1 MSRIWPVGNG
11 MEGEKSISMQ
21 KCHEQRQRGMK
32 HYGVNNRVLQVVCCC
47 WSIKCEEETSLEQ

>member
-1 MSRIWPVGNG
+1 